1 MVEHNVRS
9 GTSAAESYARAL
21 IEVSRNPLVSIDPQ
35 GRVTDANAATVEA
48 VGIPRDQLIG
58 SDFADCF
65 SEPEQARAAYQR
77 VLKEGLLSDHP
88 LALRHVSGALT
99 DVAYN
104 AAAYRDAGGEL
115 RAVFAAARDPAE
127 AEEARLQ
134 VDRLAALAAASHDA
148 TYTRDLEGTITS
160 WNAAAARLYGYAEEE
175 ALGRNGAILMP
186 PGHEGETQELIK
198 RMLRGDSDV
207 GFETQRLRKDGSL
220 LDVELTT
227 APFHDATGE
236 ITAIT
241 IIAHDISRRV
251 RADREL
257 RESEEKF
264 AAAFRGS
271 PDLMAITRLGDGALL
286 EVNEGF
292 TRLLGYS
299 RAEAIGKTTLELAI
313 WADPADRAALDA
325 SLRWSG
331 QIDERETTLLRRDGT
346 PITGLASAHTVELQG
361 ETCVLFAF
369 HDITERKRA
378 EGALRRSEAHLRALI
393 DTIPDLVWLK
403 DTDGIYLSC
412 NRRFESFFGVPERD
426 IIGKTDYDFTN
437 AEQADSFRQHDE
449 AAMAAASPAVN
460 EEEIVFADD
469 GHREMLE
476 TIKTP
481 VHDSDGRL
489 IGILGVGRDITER
502 KQAEE
507 ALRES
512 EGLLRGLFDHMPSGA
527 AIYEV
532 RGDGSRG
539 SDYIVKDFNAVS
551 LRIEGKTREE
561 VVGKSLFD
569 LRPAIDEFGLIPAL
583 QRVWQ
588 TGEPALLPPAL
599 YSDEHYAS
607 WYENRIFRLPSGE
620 VVAIYTDVTERRE
633 AEERLSESEAR
644 YRGYVDHAPYGVFVS
659 DEKGR
664 YLEVNQAAAELTGYA
679 QEELVR
685 LSTADVVAPQS
696 RDWGRQHF
704 ARVGKAGHASG
715 VGVFLRKDG
724 TTFRARVDAVRL
736 SATRY
741 LGFIVDVSE
750 QERAAAEIEA
760 SAAQAKQALT
770 ATVAA
775 LGATTELR
783 DPYTAGHQRRV
794 AELAGAIAAGLGWA
808 PARVEMVTTAGLLHD
823 VGKIVVPAEILSKP
837 GRLSEVEMEI
847 IRGHAAASAA
857 LIAGIEFG
865 GPVAA
870 VVSQHHERL
879 DGSGYP
885 QGLTGAHI
893 LPEARILAVADVVEA
908 MNSHRPYR
916 PALGMVA
923 ALAEVR
929 EHAGDKYDAD
939 VVVACARLF
948 EEQGFQFTP

>member
-1 MVEHNVRS
+1 MVEDNAQS

-35 GRVTDANAATVEA
+35 GRITDANAATVEA

-77 VLKEGLLSDHP
+77 VLEEGLLSDHP

-160 WNAAAARLYGYAEEE
+160 WNAAAARLYGYAEKE

-198 RMLRGDSDV
+198 RMLRGDSDL
-207 GFETQRLRKDGSL
+207 GFETQRVRKDGSL

-227 APFHDATGE
+227 APLRDAAGE

-264 AAAFRGS
+264 AAAFRSS
-271 PDLMAITRLGDGALL
+271 PDLMAITRLGDGRLL

-313 WADPADRAALDA
+313 WADPVDRAAFDA
-325 SLRWSG
+325 SLRGSG

-346 PITGLASAHTVELQG
+346 PITGLASAYAVELQG
-361 ETCVLFAF
+361 ETCVLSVF
-369 HDITERKRA
+369 HDISERKRA
-378 EGALRRSEAHLRALI
+378 EVALRRSEAHLRALI

-412 NRRFESFFGVPERD
+412 NRRFESFFGAPERD
-426 IIGKTDYDFTN
+426 IIGKTDYDFTD
-437 AEQADSFRQHDE
+437 ADQADSFRQHDE
-449 AAMAAASPAVN
+449 AAMAAAAPTAN
-460 EEEIVFADD
+460 EEVLVFADD
-469 GHREMLE
+469 GHREVME

-489 IGILGVGRDITER
+489 IGVLGVGRDITER

-512 EGLLRGLFDHMPSGA
+512 EGLLRGLFDNMPSGA
-527 AIYEV
+527 GIYEV
-532 RGDGSRG
+532 RGDGSKG
-539 SDYIVKDFNAVS
+539 SDYIVKDFNAAS
-551 LRIEGKTREE
+551 LRIEGKTRKE
-561 VVGKSLFD
+561 VVAKSLTD
-569 LRPAIDEFGLIPAL
+569 LRPAIDEYGLVRAL
-583 QRVWQ
+583 QGVWQ
-588 TGEPALLPPAL
+588 TGEPALFPSAL
-599 YSDEHYAS
+599 YSDEHFAN

-620 VVAIYTDVTERRE
+620 VVAIYDDVTERKE
-633 AEERLSESEAR
+633 AEGRLSESEAR
-644 YRGYVDHAPYGVFVS
+644 YRGYVDNAPYGVFVT
-659 DEKGR
+659 DEQGG
-664 YLEVNQAAAELTGYA
+664 YVEVNRAAAEQTGYA
-679 QEELVR
+679 PSELAQMNIIELLAPESLESGQEGFEQLV
-685 LSTADVVAPQS
+685 LT
-696 RDWGRQHF
+696 G
-704 ARVGKAGHASG
+704 ASSETL
-715 VGVFLRKDG
+715 VLMRKDG
-724 TTFRARVDAVRL
+724 TSFPARLDAVRL

-750 QERAAAEIEA
+750 QQRAAAEIEA

-770 ATVAA
+770 ATVAT

-794 AELAGAIAAGLGWA
+794 AELAGAIAAGLGWDA
-808 PARVEMVTTAGLLHD
+808 ARIEMVTTAGLLHD

-837 GRLSEVEMEI
+837 GRLSEIEMQI

-870 VVSQHHERL
+870 IVNQHHERL

-885 QGLTGAHI
+885 QGLKGENI

-908 MNSHRPYR
+908 MSSHRPYR
-916 PALGMVA
+916 PALGIEI

-929 EHAGDKYDAD
+929 EHAGEKYDAD
-939 VVVACARLF
+939 VVAACAPLI
-948 EEQGFQFTP
+948 EEKGFQFTP